1 MRAAASAGKCAGRP
15 TACVRMN
22 SNYEAYINYMI
33 FTGIFDMPNY
43 RQPMR
48 YFFHIF
54 DGPKVYPDEGGS
66 SLSGPEMAVLQAKTL
81 ALELRKAGALC
92 RSNLVLVLDETGSI
106 IFNCWVRATS
116 HAPPAPGK

>member
-1 MRAAASAGKCAGRP
+1 MCAAASAGKCAGRP
-15 TACVRMN
+15 TARGPKKSKYQTN
-22 SNYEAYINYMI
+22 INYMI

-92 RSNLVLVLDETGSI
+92 RSNVVLVLDETGSI

-116 HAPPAPGK
+116 DAPPAPGK

>member
-1 MRAAASAGKCAGRP
+1 MPAAASAGEYAGRLSAP
-15 TACVRMN
+15 VRMN
-22 SNYEAYINYMI
+22 GNYMI
-33 FTGIFDMPNY
+33 FTGIFDVSNY

-81 ALELRKAGALC
+81 AFELRKAGALC
-92 RSNLVLVLDETGSI
+92 RSNLVLVLDETGSM
-106 IFNCWVRATS
+106 
-116 HAPPAPGK
+116 